1 MKQAGPEFLTGVEF
15 NQEKVSQTGEFSTEP
30 TFYNHLNRVR
40 VSVTT
45 PEHSLHRYTLTSE
58 LRARLRSFPWRVSL
72 PCSDR
77 KYQVSLISNPT
88 NHLENKAQLCTAKQ
102 SHLSPS
108 LGNSWE
114 RSQKTKAL
122 HNKEMPA
129 TNGPSPISHLHLG
142 YLGRSPWLNIRP
154 GVWKRAII

>member
-58 LRARLRSFPWRVSL
+58 LCARLWSFPWRVSL

-88 NHLENKAQLCTAKQ
+88 NHLENKAQLCTVKQ
-102 SHLSPS
+102 FHLSPS

-114 RSQKTKAL
+114 RSQKNQRPPHQGNAG
-122 HNKEMPA
+122 NKRSL
-129 TNGPSPISHLHLG
+129 THQSPSFGISRTVTMAKHQTRVL
-142 YLGRSPWLNIRP
+142 
-154 GVWKRAII
+154 KRAII